1 MADNPMDKSID
12 RMAKAHAAPRCAA
25 TSKRTGVGCKAPA
38 ERGKHVCRFHGA
50 RGGAPRGEA
59 HGMYK
64 HGRFTCEAI
73 QRRQALS
80 LLMALSKST
89 LADLG

>member
-1 MADNPMDKSID
+1 MADNHMERTYSFQK
-12 RMAKAHAAPRCAA
+12 APRCSA
-25 TSKRTGVGCKAPA
+25 TSKRTGARCQAPA

-50 RGGAPRGEA
+50 RAGAPRGRA

-73 QRRQALS
+73 AGRRSLS
-80 LLMALSKST
+80 LLLALSKST
-89 LADLG
+89 LMDLG